1 MQILSTLVLLV
12 VVELLA
18 FYGWSLLF
26 LAEGAPTNHNFPH
39 LNALAW
45 LCIGAALLAPVVFIV
60 WLSRRVPPGK

>member
-1 MQILSTLVLLV
+1 MRILSALVLLV

-26 LAEGAPTNHNFPH
+26 LVEGAPANHGSPL

-60 WLSRRVPPGK
+60 WLCRQVPPGK